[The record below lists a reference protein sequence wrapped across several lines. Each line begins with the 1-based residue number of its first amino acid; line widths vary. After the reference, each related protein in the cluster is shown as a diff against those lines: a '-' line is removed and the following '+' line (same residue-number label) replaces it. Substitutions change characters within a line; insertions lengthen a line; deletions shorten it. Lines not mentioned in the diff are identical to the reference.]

1 MAALPEQQARQTID
15 AMLAAAGWAVQD
27 YKAFDPS
34 ASTGIALREVPLK
47 SGRCDYLLL
56 ANRKPVGVVEAKK
69 EGVTLSTVADQ
80 SAHYVANLPDFLAA
94 GLGSD
99 SLPFRYE
106 STGVETF
113 FRDERDPHPR
123 PRRVFNF
130 HRPETL
136 AQWMDSAKTLRTLL
150 AEMAF
155 THPLNTLGMRDCQVE
170 GISGLEQSLASD
182 LPRSLIQMATGL
194 GKTFTACA
202 FTYRLIKFAKAKR
215 VLFLVDRA
223 NLGRQAKTEFDQYV
237 LPDDGRKFTAV
248 YNVQLLTSNKL
259 DDVCHVTIC
268 TIQRLYSMLRGEELP
283 EDADELSGYEV
294 SSADDRPKD
303 VAYNPAIP
311 IETFDFIVTDECHR
325 SIYGLWRQVLEYFD
339 AHLIGLTATPS
350 KQTIGFFGQN
360 LVMEYGH
367 ERAVADGV
375 NVGYEVYRIK
385 TRVTQ
390 AGDKVEKGFYVDRRH
405 KETRRRRWERLDEDL
420 AFTEKELDRS
430 VVVPS
435 QIRTVLTAYKDA
447 LFTELF
453 PGRALVP
460 KTLIFAKDDSHA
472 EDIVHLVWE
481 VFGKGTDFCK
491 KITYQAKHPTTGKP
505 AKSEDLI
512 AEFRTS
518 PQLRIAVT
526 VDMIATG
533 TDIKPLE
540 CLLFLRDVRSRVYY
554 EQMKGRGTRVLTPTD
569 LQSVSGAEAKAK
581 THFVIVD
588 AVGVCESDKT
598 ESRPLERKPTVAFDK
613 LLLGVALG
621 KRDEDSLT
629 SLAGRLARLDRE
641 LTPAQQKEVTTTS
654 GGHTLGQMSAALLKA
669 FDPDEVEAASRRL
682 LALEEAQRTQTI
694 AKFFDPHAPVEITHA
709 NLPHWQQDGATYFI
723 TFRLVDSLPREKLE
737 QWANDRE
744 VWLSAHPEP
753 VSEEDWREYHEKF
766 SAAIERWLDQG
777 SGSCLLEMPECRE
790 IVENALKFFNGQR
803 YELGEFVVASNH
815 VHVLVTPFAGH
826 DLSDLLHSWKSFTA
840 KELIKVEAAS
850 RRLQP
855 WWDELHSRRQA
866 AAFEESSARY
876 HTLQFQR
883 PVWQKESFDHIV
895 RSSASLKKFED
906 YSRDHRRSG
915 VSPLISAD
923 TSTSLTDSLISEEAE
938 QKRRDAASTALI
950 TAACAPF
957 DKPALRDLLAKVK
970 QESEQTIATSVI
982 DEVLS
987 QGFSAAA
994 KDKAAALAKSFR
1006 DYIEQHQAEIAALQI
1021 LYSRP
1026 YAQRLTEKMLKELEK
1041 KLREQHAAWT
1051 EDNLWNAF
1059 AATAPDKVEG
1069 RTQAGRFAD
1078 LVSLV
1083 RFALE
1088 QQPVLKPFADSVNE
1102 RFEQW
1107 LASKCGGV
1115 VPTPNAETPSRD
1127 GSTTLFTPDQ
1137 LAWLRLIRDHIATS
1151 LSIELDDLDYTPFN
1165 QEGGLGKAHQ
1175 LFGDQLPKLLEELN
1189 EALAA

>member
-1 MAALPEQQARQTID
+1 MPDLPEQQARANID
-15 AMLAAAGWAVQD
+15 AMLATAGWAVQD
-27 YKAFDPS
+27 YKAFNPS
-34 ASTGIALREVPLK
+34 VSTGIALCEVPLK

-56 ANRKPVGVVEAKK
+56 VNRKPLGVVEAKK
-69 EGVTLSTVADQ
+69 EGVTLSTVAEQ
-80 SAHYVANLPDFLAA
+80 SAHYAKNLPDFLAT
-94 GLGSD
+94 GLGPGG
-99 SLPFRYE
+99 LPFRYE

-113 FRDERDPHPR
+113 FRDERDPNPR

-136 AQWMDSAKTLRTLL
+136 AGWIESAKTLRALL
-150 AEMAF
+150 GEMAF
-155 THPLNTLGMRDCQVE
+155 THPLNTLGMRDCQIE
-170 GISGLEQSLASD
+170 GITGLEQSLASD
-182 LPRSLIQMATGL
+182 HPRALIQMATGS

-248 YNVQLLTSNKL
+248 YNVQHLTSNKL
-259 DDVCHVTIC
+259 DDVCRVTIC

-283 EDADELSGYEV
+283 EDADELSTYEIG
-294 SSADDRPKD
+294 SADDRPKD
-303 VAYNPAIP
+303 VAYSATIP
-311 IETFDFIVTDECHR
+311 IEAFDFIVTDECHR

-350 KQTIGFFGQN
+350 KQTIGFFDQN

-385 TRVTQ
+385 TRVTEQ
-390 AGDKVEKGFYVDRRH
+390 GDKVEKGFYVDRRH

-420 AFTEKELDRS
+420 AFTDRELDRS
-430 VVVPS
+430 IVVPS
-435 QIRTVLTAYKDA
+435 QIRTVLTAYRDA

-453 PGRALVP
+453 PGRSLVP

-472 EDIVHLVWE
+472 EDIVHLAWE

-540 CLLFLRDVRSRVYY
+540 CLLFLRDVRSRVYF

-569 LQSVSGAEAKAK
+569 LQSVSGAEARAK

-598 ESRPLERKPTVAFDK
+598 ESRPLERKPTVAFAP
-613 LLLGVALG
+613 LMLGVALG

-629 SLAGRLARLDRE
+629 TLAGRLARLDRE
-641 LTPAQQKEVTTTS
+641 LTSAQQKEVATTS
-654 GGHTLGQMSAALLKA
+654 GGHSLGQMAKALLKA
-669 FDPDEVEAASRRL
+669 FDPDAVAEHATGIKGAEPQELSKEAFTQ
-682 LALEEAQRTQTI
+682 AQTDLI
-694 AKFFDPHAPVEITHA
+694 AT
-709 NLPHWQQDGATYFI
+709 
-723 TFRLVDSLPREKLE
+723 
-737 QWANDRE
+737 
-744 VWLSAHPEP
+744 
-753 VSEEDWREYHEKF
+753 
-766 SAAIERWLDQG
+766 
-777 SGSCLLEMPECRE
+777 
-790 IVENALKFFNGQR
+790 
-803 YELGEFVVASNH
+803 
-815 VHVLVTPFAGH
+815 
-826 DLSDLLHSWKSFTA
+826 
-840 KELIKVEAAS
+840 
-850 RRLQP
+850 
-855 WWDELHSRRQA
+855 
-866 AAFEESSARY
+866 
-876 HTLQFQR
+876 
-883 PVWQKESFDHIV
+883 
-895 RSSASLKKFED
+895 
-906 YSRDHRRSG
+906 
-915 VSPLISAD
+915 
-923 TSTSLTDSLISEEAE
+923 
-938 QKRRDAASTALI
+938 
-950 TAACAPF
+950 ACAPF
-957 DKPALRDLLAKVK
+957 DNPALRDLLAKVK
-970 QESEQTIATSVI
+970 RDSEQTIATSVI
-982 DEVLS
+982 DEVIE

-994 KDKAAALAKSFR
+994 RDKAAALAKSFR

-1026 YAQRLTEKMLKELEK
+1026 YAQRLTEPMLKELEK
-1041 KLREQHAAWT
+1041 KLRDQHAAWT

-1059 AATAPDKVEG
+1059 AATAPEKVKG

-1107 LASKCGGV
+1107 LSAKGG
-1115 VPTPNAETPSRD
+1115 TA
-1127 GSTTLFTPDQ
+1127 FTPDQ
-1137 LAWLRLIRDHIATS
+1137 LAWLKLIRDHIATS

-1165 QEGGLGKAHQ
+1165 QIGGFGKAHQ
-1175 LFGDQLPKLLEELN
+1175 LFGEQLPKLLEELN
-1189 EALAA
+1189 EELAA